1 MTSSFT
7 CFDKCSLRCV
17 EIGGSSAAVGGGLPR
32 RYLAR
37 LIIKMNR
44 RALEQ
49 AASPASY
56 PTTST
61 RWLMNLAA
69 NARTDFCKSMSTVAR
84 SDEFQNEIYA
94 NARVISSTLIVKK

>member
-1 MTSSFT
+1 MTSDFT
-7 CFDKCSLRCV
+7 CFERCSLRCV
-17 EIGGSSAAVGGGLPR
+17 EIGGSRAVVGGGILR

-37 LIIKMNR
+37 LSIKMNR

-84 SDEFQNEIYA
+84 IDVLRDKI
-94 NARVISSTLIVKK
+94 

>member
-1 MTSSFT
+1 WRNFT
-7 CFDKCSLRCV
+7 LR
-17 EIGGSSAAVGGGLPR
+17 R
-32 RYLAR
+32 TY
-37 LIIKMNR
+37 
-44 RALEQ
+44 ALEQ

-84 SDEFQNEIYA
+84 SDEFQKEVYA
-94 NARVISSTLIVKK
+94 IINGFSSV